1 MRKALEGK
9 RSTQL
14 NLSGRSVRSQ
24 KGSIHTRWRVQRAL
38 DSSIKRACDIA
49 HRLVEIRVVQDVEE
63 LSAEAQG
70 AVLPSRQF
78 EVLHHRKIRIEVV
91 GSVDLVSSLVA
102 PIADGRSRSIERDG
116 GIRA

>member
-1 MRKALEGK
+1 MRKALEGE

-14 NLSGRSVRSQ
+14 NLSGRSIRSQ

-63 LSAEAQG
+63 LSAQAQG
-70 AVLPSRQF
+70 ALLPSWQF
-78 EVLHHRKIRIEVV
+78 EVLHHREIHIEVM
-91 GSVDLVSSLVA
+91 GSIDLISSLVA
-102 PIADGRSRSIERDG
+102 PIADGRSRGIERDRG
-116 GIRA
+116 VRA